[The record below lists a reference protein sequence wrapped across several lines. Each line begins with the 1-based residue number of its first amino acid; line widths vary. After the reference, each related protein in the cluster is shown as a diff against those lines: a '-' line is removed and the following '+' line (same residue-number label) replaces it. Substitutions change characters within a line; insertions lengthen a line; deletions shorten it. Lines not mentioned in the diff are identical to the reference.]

1 MTLYVYKLSVV
12 LPIRCGGEPVHHGDG
27 DGPDAQDADDDHVDQ
42 LGEEL
47 AVEAVVD
54 PGDEAA
60 YRQQTDAD
68 IVQLVKQ
75 LGDCLAVTT
84 DRVEEG
90 GHAQTEDGAHEEEQ
104 EDELLPELDV
114 IVTLVTQRLHVENNR
129 HHDESDEA

>member
-1 MTLYVYKLSVV
+1 MKFSDV
-12 LPIRCGGEPVHHGDG
+12 LPVRCGGEPVHHGDG

-42 LGEEL
+42 LGKEL

-75 LGDCLAVTT
+75 LGDCLTVTA

-90 GHAQTEDGAHEEEQ
+90 GHAETEDGAHEEEQ

-114 IVTLVTQRLHVENNR
+114 IVTLVTQRLHVENYCDYDER
-129 HHDESDEA
+129 DES

>member
-1 MTLYVYKLSVV
+1 MTLYVYKLSDV
-12 LPIRCGGEPVHHGDG
+12 LPVRCGGEPVHHGDG
-27 DGPDAQDADDDHVDQ
+27 DGPDAQDADDDHVDK

-75 LGDCLAVTT
+75 LGDCLTVTA

-90 GHAQTEDGAHEEEQ
+90 GHAETEDGAHEEEQ

-114 IVTLVTQRLHVENNR
+114 IVTLVTQRLHVENYCDY
-129 HHDESDEA
+129 DERNES